1 MRAFVWDLIR
11 GGHYGQRPRVP
22 RKKAEHTGAPTD
34 AAAYMKKALAN
45 PEPSTHGGKA
55 DMTIAP
61 RMFGNDLKRTSG
73 LIRTARRAVC
83 HFSLAARSQSA
94 RLFSRGL
101 RSTRFAQ
108 LDGAVFP
115 TW

>member
-1 MRAFVWDLIR
+1 
-11 GGHYGQRPRVP
+11 
-22 RKKAEHTGAPTD
+22 
-34 AAAYMKKALAN
+34 
-45 PEPSTHGGKA
+45 
-55 DMTIAP
+55 MTIP
-61 RMFGNDLKRTSG
+61 VWVLLLFGMSANDPKRTSG
-73 LIRTARRAVC
+73 LIRTARLAMY

-101 RSTRFAQ
+101 PSTRFAQ